1 VETGPTIDGLLKSL
15 LDREVW
21 VVTAASGGRRGGLT
35 ATWVSPVSVDP
46 QRPMLLAGLA
56 PNHHTAELVQESAAF
71 VAHLLRP
78 DQGELAFRMAA
89 SSGRDSD
96 KLSGIALSNKSG
108 GPVLRDC
115 AAWFDCRVV
124 GRYDAG
130 DRLFFWADIV
140 AAERIAEGSVLREHG
155 FFGQLTGDQKQRL
168 RQDLQA
174 DLEKQ
179 RPLQQQWREMVK
191 RGTSIASVN
200 PGAGSVSFPT

>member
-1 VETGPTIDGLLKSL
+1 MENGATIEGLLKSA

-21 VVTAASGGRRGGLT
+21 VVTAAAGGRRGGLS

-56 PNHHTAELVQESAAF
+56 PNHYTAQLVSESAAF

-78 DQGELAFRMAA
+78 DQAELAFRMA
-89 SSGRDSD
+89 STSGRDGD
-96 KLSGIALSNKSG
+96 KLAGLTESDGETGSPI
-108 GPVLRDC
+108 LRDC
-115 AAWFDCRVV
+115 AAWFDCRVI

-130 DRLFFWADIV
+130 DRLFYWADIV
-140 AAERIAEGSVLREHG
+140 AAERISDGSVLREQA
-155 FFGQLTGDQKQRL
+155 FFGQLTGQQKQRL

-174 DLEKQ
+174 DLETQ
-179 RPLQQQWREMVK
+179 RPLHVRWREMVT

-200 PGAGSVSFPT
+200 P